1 MCEWGFGDVG
11 CWARGQ
17 GRGRRSVF
25 EYVGRVC
32 PLSSHPSRIF
42 WVNDA
47 WRADILQRFPRRA
60 QEERWLR
67 FHSYLRRLGYV
78 LAISLVMGV

>member
-32 PLSSHPSRIF
+32 PLSSHPSRIL

-47 WRADILQRFPRRA
+47 W
-60 QEERWLR
+60 
-67 FHSYLRRLGYV
+67 
-78 LAISLVMGV
+78 